1 MNISL
6 FFLIN
11 IFLFNYWCQISD
23 QMDLLLA
30 PFDKNRLLTD
40 CSAQFCSTF
49 CWTVLYWEVRISF
62 YTTQKC
68 VTSQFSFILIR
79 SSYLPTWGTPWRK
92 KDWHSYWRKWYFWC
106 WIHHHHQKKKKRS
119 VLKDMFFFH
128 IDMKIHN
135 KSWLL
140 NALVEGRFV
149 LGSAI
154 RKRPCETWLDQDLE
168 TGRLLQI
175 ILRDP

>member
-6 FFLIN
+6 SFLIN
-11 IFLFNYWCQISD
+11 ILLFNYWCQISD
-23 QMDLLLA
+23 QTNLLLT
-30 PFDKNRLLTD
+30 PFDKNSLLTD

-68 VTSQFSFILIR
+68 VMTSQFSFILIR

-92 KDWHSYWRKWYFWC
+92 KDWHSLTWMIFL
-106 WIHHHHQKKKKRS
+106 
-119 VLKDMFFFH
+119 VLNSLSPSEKEEEVSSERYVYFH
-128 IDMKIHN
+128 IDRKIHN

-140 NALVEGRFV
+140 
-149 LGSAI
+149 
-154 RKRPCETWLDQDLE
+154 WQ
-168 TGRLLQI
+168 
-175 ILRDP
+175 

>member
-11 IFLFNYWCQISD
+11 IILNNYWCQISD
-23 QMDLLLA
+23 QTDLLLA

-49 CWTVLYWEVRISF
+49 CMNSSLLRSSF
-62 YTTQKC
+62 YTTKKC
-68 VTSQFSFILIR
+68 VMTSQFSFILIPSR
-79 SSYLPTWGTPWRK
+79 DPLK
-92 KDWHSYWRKWYFWC
+92 KKKGIHWHGRYFWC

-119 VLKDMFFFH
+119 VLNGIYFH
-128 IDMKIHN
+128 INRKIQN

-140 NALVEGRFV
+140 WQR
-149 LGSAI
+149 I
-154 RKRPCETWLDQDLE
+154 
-168 TGRLLQI
+168 
-175 ILRDP
+175 

>member
-11 IFLFNYWCQISD
+11 ILLFNYWCQISD
-23 QMDLLLA
+23 QTNLLLT
-30 PFDKNRLLTD
+30 PFDKNSLLTD

-68 VTSQFSFILIR
+68 VMTSQFSFILIR

-106 WIHHHHQKKKKRS
+106 WIHHHQKKKKRS
-119 VLKDMFFFH
+119 VLKDMSIFISIGKYTIRASLTKN
-128 IDMKIHN
+128 IDHVCNNKII
-135 KSWLL
+135 KLKDYACL
-140 NALVEGRFV
+140 
-149 LGSAI
+149 
-154 RKRPCETWLDQDLE
+154 
-168 TGRLLQI
+168 TGRGQI
-175 ILRDP
+175 CIRISN